1 MPVESSL
8 ATNEGK
14 SMTQGTTTKAPSTRA
29 LGHSSHVALTGPPR
43 LTGGYIPIRT
53 VELSMAWGLL
63 MAGDLKPIDVRTWL
77 SVLEMRERRKHI
89 GKGRKAQ
96 YPLTEL
102 QRLTGGGV
110 ASLKSSLRRLR
121 SSNLVRWSP
130 TTPSVATSPDELT
143 TGSLEDVW
151 SVYHSMPKSRKIVP
165 VPRRVLRLLAGGV
178 TRSVLATT
186 LAQLTCCLFYHKTSG
201 WNPTGS
207 CKASW
212 IAKTFGISKR
222 GVSRA
227 RLHLVELGL
236 LAPKDSPGQWHLNRY
251 GSTFS
256 VNLSWSQAQ
265 TQAVPSAVG
274 EGTGPSKE
282 QSSPM
287 ELSTGRETPQSF
299 STAKVSTPNPGFGSR
314 LSTPIKTNASSNEEL
329 KNHKPRSA
337 GPNGVCKEQGGKLPK
352 PNLRKVIKQDLS
364 SIPRLLE
371 LFEQAKAQGL
381 VRNGHLHQLNFIAA
395 AEHARV
401 RGSSNP
407 PGLFMH
413 LVRKK
418 LWHFITEADED
429 AVRAKLSQHLYGFSE
444 MERPR
449 SSTPIDEDDWNV
461 DEINLSTVF
470 DLFE

>member
-1 MPVESSL
+1 MNITPQKTRQAPRSQYRSTKVDAYTRTRANKLSPSL
-8 ATNEGK
+8 A
-14 SMTQGTTTKAPSTRA
+14 
-29 LGHSSHVALTGPPR
+29 
-43 LTGGYIPIRT
+43 GGYIPIRT

-63 MAGDLKPIDVRTWL
+63 LAGDLKPLDVRTWL

-96 YPLTEL
+96 YTLTEL

-110 ASLKSSLRRLR
+110 VSLKGSLRRLR

-130 TTPSVATSPDELT
+130 TAPSVATSPDELT
-143 TGSLEDVW
+143 TDSLEAVW
-151 SVYHSMPKSRKIVP
+151 SIYHSIPKSRKLVP

-186 LAQLTCCLFYHKTSG
+186 LAQLTCCLYYHKTSG
-201 WNPTGS
+201 WNPIGS

-212 IAKTFGISKR
+212 IARTFGISTR

-236 LAPKDSPGQWHLNRY
+236 LTPRESPGQWHANRY

-256 VNLSWSQAQ
+256 FNLSWSQ
-265 TQAVPSAVG
+265 TQNQPTPGAVG
-274 EGTGPSKE
+274 EGTEQLQE
-282 QSSPM
+282 QSSPAK
-287 ELSTGRETPQSF
+287 LSTVRKTPKSF
-299 STAKVSTPNPGFGSR
+299 STTRVSTPNTGFGSR
-314 LSTPIKTNASSNEEL
+314 LSTPIKTNASSKEEL

-337 GPNGVCKEQGGKLPK
+337 RPNGVCTEQGGELPK

-364 SIPRLLE
+364 SIPRLLQ
-371 LFEQAKAQGL
+371 LFEQARAHGL
-381 VRNGHLHQLNFIAA
+381 MQNGHLHQLNFIAA

-401 RGSSNP
+401 RGSNNP

-413 LVRKK
+413 VVRKK

-429 AVRAKLSQHLYGFSE
+429 AVRAKLSQHLYGFSG
-444 MERPR
+444 MEPPR
-449 SSTPIDEDDWNV
+449 APAPSEDDDWDV
-461 DEINLSTVF
+461 EELNLSPF
-470 DLFE
+470 GAFA